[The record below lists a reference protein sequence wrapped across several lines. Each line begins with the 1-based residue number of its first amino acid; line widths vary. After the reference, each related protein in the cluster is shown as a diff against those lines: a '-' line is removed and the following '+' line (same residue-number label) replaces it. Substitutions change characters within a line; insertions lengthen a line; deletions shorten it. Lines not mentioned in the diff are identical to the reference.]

1 MVLSG
6 QACGKRGLKVTPE
19 EWTEKKKEIQIRVYS
34 SENHKPSEIRHLWLR
49 PPQNAGWRG
58 AFVVHVVAPALF
70 NGRSGTMEA
79 SWGSLE
85 HRGGE
90 GDEENDESG
99 TEPEG

>member
-1 MVLSG
+1 
-6 QACGKRGLKVTPE
+6 
-19 EWTEKKKEIQIRVYS
+19 
-34 SENHKPSEIRHLWLR
+34 
-49 PPQNAGWRG
+49 
-58 AFVVHVVAPALF
+58 VAPALF
-70 NGRSGTMEA
+70 NGRSSTMET

>member
-1 MVLSG
+1 
-6 QACGKRGLKVTPE
+6 
-19 EWTEKKKEIQIRVYS
+19 
-34 SENHKPSEIRHLWLR
+34 
-49 PPQNAGWRG
+49 
-58 AFVVHVVAPALF
+58 VAPALF

-90 GDEENDESG
+90 GDEEVDESG